1 LVLTVG
7 LRMDTVRS
15 AITEPVRRLEVFTG
29 AGRRRKWSDEDKAR
43 IVAEIVGSDDSV
55 CAVARRHG
63 LSPQQLFGW
72 RRQLREAAATHP
84 EAEELQFVPAVV
96 DAGASA
102 PVLRRRRKAPRSESE
117 PDVGMIEVEVEG
129 VTIRAGRGADAN
141 TIAAIVQA
149 LKRAGDRANGCGSG
163 DGGDEAC
170 RLPQGCRRIGDVG
183 TRGDAGRS
191 VLGHGLRVPGQTRRP
206 DQADLLGWNGSVLVR
221 ETAGGRHLPWPR
233 IEDGVMRLSAA
244 QLSALLEGLDWRR
257 VHEARE
263 TATPTQPG

>member
-1 LVLTVG
+1 
-7 LRMDTVRS
+7 MDTEHI

-29 AGRRRKWSDEDKAR
+29 AGRRRKWSSGDKAR
-43 IVAEIVGSDDSV
+43 IVAEIVASGDSV

-63 LSPQQLFGW
+63 LTPQQLFGW
-72 RRQLREAAATHP
+72 RRHLREAAAS

-149 LKRAGDRANGCGSG
+149 LKASR
-163 DGGDEAC
+163 
-170 RLPQGCRRIGDVG
+170 
-183 TRGDAGRS
+183 
-191 VLGHGLRVPGQTRRP
+191 
-206 DQADLLGWNGSVLVR
+206 
-221 ETAGGRHLPWPR
+221 
-233 IEDGVMRLSAA
+233 
-244 QLSALLEGLDWRR
+244 
-257 VHEARE
+257 
-263 TATPTQPG
+263 